1 MMRPVPED
9 DPLATGF
16 SPESCV
22 EDELGRVWMVTCEAV
37 GYAMQIWTNEEFTP
51 PWYLYVNIMRKGRFE
66 LSHVPHY

>member
-37 GYAMQIWTNEEFTP
+37 GYAMQIWTNEEFVP
-51 PWYLYVNIMRKGRFE
+51 PGSYI
-66 LSHVPHY
+66 